1 MKRLTL
7 LLDDEA
13 LYEAVE
19 TEARTTG
26 RTVAE
31 IVVQALRQWQADSEP
46 DPGERAELA
55 AARREWAKREASRP
69 APSSTRSAKRNP
81 ASTDEPPR
89 RALSRR
95 ASPPSS
101 PPSTGGKIQMGGPP
115 PSGTGNPR
123 PQGSSM
129 GPGGVGPGNR
139 KREVLTWLSSCV

>member
-13 LYEAVE
+13 LYAAVE

-55 AARREWAKREASRP
+55 AARREWAEEGGIEARAFFDGLRDEESRVD
-69 APSSTRSAKRNP
+69 A
-81 ASTDEPPR
+81 
-89 RALSRR
+89 
-95 ASPPSS
+95 
-101 PPSTGGKIQMGGPP
+101 
-115 PSGTGNPR
+115 
-123 PQGSSM
+123 
-129 GPGGVGPGNR
+129 
-139 KREVLTWLSSCV
+139 